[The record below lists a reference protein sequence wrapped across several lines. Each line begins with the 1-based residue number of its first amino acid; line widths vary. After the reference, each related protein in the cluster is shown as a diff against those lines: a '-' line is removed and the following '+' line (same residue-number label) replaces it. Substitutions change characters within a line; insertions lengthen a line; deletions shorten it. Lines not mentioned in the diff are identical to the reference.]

1 MPAEP
6 QTPAIPSDPAQ
17 RAARAEE
24 LRHQIERANYEYYT
38 LDNPTLSDAAYD
50 ALLRELRAIEE
61 ADPELLTPDSPTQ
74 RVGAKPAQGFATHR
88 HPRPMLSLANA
99 RNPDELR
106 AWEKRA
112 RSILPDAVF
121 TYVCELKID
130 GLAMALT
137 YERGRLVMGATRG
150 DGIEGEDVTAN
161 VRTVHAIPHELAGDN
176 IPARVE
182 IRGEIYMPI
191 TSFEQLN
198 QELSAEAA
206 KHVNEDGTSPAAK
219 LFANPRNSAA
229 GALRQKDWRVSRSRN
244 LHFFGYQIGY
254 VEGMPEPVAQTEAL
268 DRIRAWGFVVNPNVR
283 VYDDLA
289 QVEAF
294 CLEWQ
299 QRRFELN
306 YEIDGCVV
314 KINDRHQQEELGVV
328 ARDPRWAIAY
338 KFPPIQATTVLR
350 AIGVNIGRTGTLNPY
365 AVMDPV
371 NIGGVVVKQAALH
384 NEEDIQRKDLRVG
397 DTVLVQRAGDVIPQV
412 VKPILEKRPLDAEGH
427 PLVPPYEL
435 PKFCPACGAPVRK
448 DPDEA
453 MAYCTNPIEK
463 CPGQQLEWL
472 RHFVSRGAMDI
483 TGVGDEVCA
492 ALIAAGFV
500 HDPADLY
507 SLTAEELAT
516 LESFKEKRIANVL
529 ASIAESKTRPL
540 GRLLFALGIRHVG
553 EKVARV
559 IADTLQTMDALL
571 AASAEEIGALPGVGP
586 VIGES
591 LHSWLA
597 DDAHRALIARLR
609 AAGVRMDA
617 DALAA
622 NNPQG
627 PLSGQS
633 FLLTGRLT
641 QMTRTE
647 AEAALQAL
655 GATIASGVSKSLN
668 YLIVGADPG
677 SKLAKAEKLKI
688 AIRDE
693 GWLIDLLANEG
704 RDSHA
709 PEPREDEEEYEN
721 GEEQ

>member
-1 MPAEP
+1 MAAEAQMP
-6 QTPAIPSDPAQ
+6 TIPSDPAE

-38 LDNPTLSDAAYD
+38 LDQPTLSDAEYD
-50 ALLRELRAIEE
+50 ALMRELRAIEE
-61 ADPELLTPDSPTQ
+61 ADPELVTPDSPTQ

-99 RNPDELR
+99 RNLDELR
-106 AWEKRA
+106 AWAKRA

-161 VRTVHAIPHELAGDN
+161 VRMVHDIPHQLAGDVF
-176 IPARVE
+176 PERVE

-198 QELSAEAA
+198 KELSAEAA
-206 KHVNEDGTSPAAK
+206 KHVNEDGTSPAAR
-219 LFANPRNSAA
+219 LYANPRNSAA
-229 GALRQKDWRVSRSRN
+229 GSLRQKDWRVTKSRN

-254 VEGMPEPVAQTEAL
+254 VEGMPEPASQTEAL
-268 DRIRAWGFVVNPNVR
+268 ERIRAWGFVVNPHVR

-299 QRRFELN
+299 QRRFELD
-306 YEIDGCVV
+306 YEIDGCVI
-314 KINDRHQQEELGVV
+314 KINDRHQQDELGVV
-328 ARDPRWAIAY
+328 ARDPRWAIAF

-350 AIGVNIGRTGTLNPY
+350 EIGVNIGRTGTLNPY
-365 AVMDPV
+365 AIMDPV
-371 NIGGVVVKQAALH
+371 NIGGVVVKQASLH
-384 NEEDIQRKDLRVG
+384 NEEDIRRKDLRVG

-412 VKPILEKRPLDAEGH
+412 VKPILEKRPVDAEGN
-427 PLVPPYEL
+427 PIAPPYEL
-435 PKFCPACGAPVRK
+435 PRTCPACGAPVRK

-463 CPGQQLEWL
+463 CPGQQLEWI
-472 RHFVSRGAMDI
+472 RHFASRGAMDI
-483 TGVGDEVCA
+483 MGVGDEVCA
-492 ALIAAGFV
+492 ALIAAGLV

-507 SLTAEELAT
+507 TLTADDLAQ
-516 LESFKEKRIANVL
+516 LDGFKEKRIANVL

-553 EKVARV
+553 EKAAQV
-559 IADTLQTMDALL
+559 IAATFQTMDALL
-571 AASAEEIGALPGVGP
+571 AASAEEIGAIPGVGP
-586 VIGES
+586 VIGAS

-597 DDAHRALIARLR
+597 DDEHRALIERLR
-609 AAGVRMDA
+609 AAGVRMTA
-617 DALAA
+617 DAPAA
-622 NNPQG
+622 NGTRG

-633 FLLTGRLT
+633 FLLTGRLNA
-641 QMTRTE
+641 MTRSE
-647 AEAALQAL
+647 AENALQAL
-655 GATIASGVSKSLN
+655 GATIASGVSKSLT

-688 AIRDE
+688 QIRDE
-693 GWLIDLLANEG
+693 DWLLDLLANNG
-704 RDSHA
+704 RVIQA
-709 PEPREDEEEYEN
+709 PEAEAAEDE
-721 GEEQ
+721 